1 MGSSKRLV
9 FCWLHFGGVKGA
21 DFFFSR
27 EFGGCVCVVFCR
39 DLFLGF
45 DLCVIIDSY
54 MCIFF
59 SIFPFILSYIYIF
72 GLKFYEKVKRK
83 LL

>member
-1 MGSSKRLV
+1 M
-9 FCWLHFGGVKGA
+9 
-21 DFFFSR
+21 
-27 EFGGCVCVVFCR
+27 VFCR